1 VEDVRLSPSRGTH
14 LVVRG
19 DAFPDLRAA
28 LTLPVPGAHAR
39 FLNVLPQ
46 PDGLVYIGLT
56 DEAVDGEPPDVPEPS
71 AEEVEF
77 LLTTV
82 SSSLARPLGRA
93 DVVGSYAGLR
103 PLLKADGRTSDLSRR
118 HAVLTS
124 RSGVVTVV
132 GGKLTTYR
140 RMAEDAVDAAVVR
153 AGMESR
159 PSTTARLPLAGAA
172 SRPELARLA
181 ATSPSPRLVRR
192 YGVDAGSVLADA
204 RAVTGLADD
213 DLLAPVHDGVPVTLA
228 ELVFG
233 VTHEGAH
240 DVADLLDRRT
250 RVGLVASDRAA
261 AEPAAQR
268 AIALAN
274 AALR

>member
-1 VEDVRLSPSRGTH
+1 MRGCA
-14 LVVRG
+14 L
-19 DAFPDLRAA
+19 PDLRVA

-56 DEAVDGEPPDVPEPS
+56 DESVDGEPPDVPEPS

-82 SSSLARPLGRA
+82 SSSLARPLSRA

-140 RMAEDAVDAAVVR
+140 RMAEDAVDAAVP
-153 AGMESR
+153 SR
-159 PSTTARLPLAGAA
+159 HRVASEHTARLPLAGAA
-172 SRPELARLA
+172 LASELARLA
-181 ATSPSPRLVRR
+181 ATSSSPRLVRR
-192 YGVDAGSVLADA
+192 YRVDAGWSWPMRERS
-204 RAVTGLADD
+204 RAGRRRPPRPVTR
-213 DLLAPVHDGVPVTLA
+213 VPVTLA
-228 ELVFG
+228 SSFE
-233 VTHEGAH
+233 VTHEAP
-240 DVADLLDRRT
+240 DVADLLDRRI
-250 RVGLVASDRAA
+250 RVGLVASDRTA

-268 AIALAN
+268 AIALAT